1 MRATNGTRGAI
12 ASDCRAR
19 FRFDV
24 FQSLRRRATRF
35 DNIGLNHSA
44 RGN

>member
-1 MRATNGTRGAI
+1 MSVVRGI
-12 ASDCRAR
+12 ASGRAAR

-35 DNIGLNHSA
+35 DNIGLNHSGT
-44 RGN
+44 RENT